1 MARGS
6 SDQELSSCLKRGK
19 VVEALLLAH
28 ANNIMRASRTL
39 HMKQEATTLQ
49 GTNAGVNKVKA
60 KETGCSMTHVSNV
73 HM

>member
-1 MARGS
+1 
-6 SDQELSSCLKRGK
+6 
-19 VVEALLLAH
+19 VEALLLAH